1 MATLN
6 STAFTVIIDR
16 STTTPTVGDEDQV
29 KTGEMMGEE
38 NEEIEITEDY
48 TLLEDTTVIVDD
60 DSDIQ
65 ENVLYNEAME
75 YKEEID
81 NVKEEL
87 RNKILAILEAGEI
100 KSEDNDELTL
110 LQEKYTENY
119 TALKTLSVEKG
130 TNTDSNEFIFDNRI
144 TSDNLIETLLQTDI
158 LSVIADKISL
168 TADNIDLNGYVSNN
182 SDDPNW
188 SITTDG
194 NIEAKNLSVEG
205 ELSTDILNVN
215 TINNPK
221 YPATLD
227 GDIKLYVST
236 LTGNDDYTLDEVLAS
251 IDESESEGSADL
263 IKKFYSLRGVHNAL
277 PKNLNGKTVRIYC
290 ETDDNGQ
297 VLFSNFT
304 SGRILIFLCSHEIK
318 GYIGDYNC
326 YADFKIY
333 GGSDQNEPSTYGV
346 IRPSTNTVYS
356 SDNSSVF
363 MQKSPVCGIYY
374 CNIYGG
380 SSESGYSAIK
390 VTEDCKCR
398 IELCNFY
405 SAYTFVNVSSISE
418 VFVNKTTGLA
428 TDYAFKSYTGS
439 TIHLANTT
447 QANGKNGN
455 AYWNNASVIFGSL
468 SQTIVGNYNIT
479 WDSSTTVTENNTTT
493 SATTTSTATYK
504 STLGDTYRTTY
515 SSWKKDSTVRQGNG
529 WGSGNCTGLW
539 FFGTQFAELKG
550 KTIKKVTITI
560 KRQDNNGYNTAVTHK
575 LWMHNYS
582 TRPSGAP
589 TLNSAWNTTF
599 TLERNQTKT
608 ITITDSTV
616 LNAISAGTC
625 KGFGIRHTYS
635 DTYYSVCSGSTTV
648 KITYEEE

>member
-1 MATLN
+1 M
-6 STAFTVIIDR
+6 
-16 STTTPTVGDEDQV
+16 DEEQV

-65 ENVLYNEAME
+65 ENVLYNEAMG

-333 GGSDQNEPSTYGV
+333 GGSDQNKPSTYGV

-398 IELCNFY
+398 IESCNFY
-405 SAYTFVNVSSISE
+405 SAYTFVNVSSISQ
-418 VFVNKTTGLA
+418 VYCTKTTGLA

-439 TIHLANTT
+439 TIHLSNTS
-447 QANGKNGN
+447 QANGKKGN
-455 AYWNNASVIFGSL
+455 AYWSNGSVIFGSL

-635 DTYYSVCSGSTTV
+635 DTYYSVCSGSATV

>member
-1 MATLN
+1 M
-6 STAFTVIIDR
+6 
-16 STTTPTVGDEDQV
+16 DEEQV

-65 ENVLYNEAME
+65 ENVLYNEAMV

-130 TNTDSNEFIFDNRI
+130 TNTDSNEFVFDNTI

-158 LSVIADKISL
+158 LTVIAEKISL
-168 TADNIDLNGYVSNN
+168 TAKNIDLNGYVSNN

-205 ELSTDILNVN
+205 DLSADILNVN
-215 TINNPK
+215 KINSPQ
-221 YPATLD
+221 YPATLS
-227 GDIKLYVST
+227 GNTNIYVSN
-236 LTGNDDYTLDEVLAS
+236 LTGSDDYTLDEILESYDAS
-251 IDESESEGSADL
+251 EEQGSADL
-263 IKKFYSLRGVHNAL
+263 IKKFYSLRGVESAL
-277 PKNLNGKTVRIYC
+277 PRNLNGKTVRIYL
-290 ETDDNGQ
+290 ETDDDGQ
-297 VLFSNFT
+297 ILFRNFV
-304 SGRILIFLCSHEIK
+304 SGRIMIFLCSHEVK

-333 GGSDQNEPSTYGV
+333 GGSDQNAPTTYGV

-363 MQKSPVCGIYY
+363 IQKSPASGIYY
-374 CNIYGG
+374 CDIYGG
-380 SSESGYSAIK
+380 SSTSGYSAVK
-390 VTEDCKCR
+390 VTEDCMCR
-398 IELCNFY
+398 IESCNFY
-405 SAYTFVNVSSISE
+405 SAYTFVNVSSISQ
-418 VFVNKTTGLA
+418 VYCTKTTGKA

-439 TIHLANTT
+439 MLHLANTT
-447 QANGKNGN
+447 QASGTNGN
-455 AYWNNASVIFGSL
+455 VYCSNGSVIYGTL
-468 SQTIVGNYNIT
+468 AQTISGSNGIT
-479 WDSSTTVTENNTTT
+479 WDDTSTPVDNTTT
-493 SATTTSTATYK
+493 TPKTTTTTATYK

-560 KRQDNNGYNTAVTHK
+560 ERQDNNGYNTAVTHK

-582 TRPSGAP
+582 TRPSAAP
-589 TLNSAWNTTF
+589 TLNSAWSMTF

-635 DTYYSVCSGSTTV
+635 DTYYSVCSGSATV
-648 KITYEEE
+648 KITYEE

>member
-1 MATLN
+1 M
-6 STAFTVIIDR
+6 
-16 STTTPTVGDEDQV
+16 DEEQV

-65 ENVLYNEAME
+65 ENVLYNEAMG

-158 LSVIADKISL
+158 LSVIAEKISL
-168 TADNIDLNGYVSNN
+168 TAKNIDLNGYVSNN

-263 IKKFYSLRGVHNAL
+263 IKKFYSLRGVESAL
-277 PKNLNGKTVRIYC
+277 PRNLNGKTVRIYL

-297 VLFSNFT
+297 ILFSNFT
-304 SGRILIFLCSHEIK
+304 SGRIIIFLCSHEIK
-318 GYIGDYNC
+318 GYLGAYNC
-326 YADFKIY
+326 YSDFKIY
-333 GGSDQNEPSTYGV
+333 GGSNQDKPSTYGV
-346 IRPSTNTVYS
+346 IRPSTNTMYS
-356 SDNSSVF
+356 SDNCSVF
-363 MQKSPVCGIYY
+363 LQKTPVFGIYY
-374 CNIYGG
+374 CNIYGA
-380 SSESGYSAIK
+380 STASGYHCVK
-390 VTEDCKCR
+390 VTEGCKGR
-398 IELCNFY
+398 IDNCNFY
-405 SAYTFVNVSSISE
+405 SAYCFVTVSSTSD
-418 VFVNKTTGLA
+418 VYVNTTSGLA
-428 TDYAFKSYTGS
+428 TNYAFKSYTGS
-439 TIHLANTT
+439 FLTLANTK
-447 QANGKNGN
+447 QANGQTGN
-455 AYWNNASVIFGSL
+455 AYWSNGSVIFGSL

-479 WDSSTTVTENNTTT
+479 WDSTSSVVSNNTTT
-493 SATTTSTATYK
+493 TKTTTATSTYTSNY
-504 STLGDTYRTTY
+504 GDTYRSTVY
-515 SSWKKDSTVRQGNG
+515 NNWKKDNTCRQGD
-529 WGSGNCTGLW
+529 WGYGDCTGCW
-539 FFGTQFAELKG
+539 FFGTQFADLKG
-550 KTIKKVTITI
+550 KTITKVTIKI
-560 KRQDNNGYNTAVTHK
+560 SRQSGGSSASVEHK
-575 LWMHNYS
+575 LWMHNHA
-582 TRPSGAP
+582 TRPSGSP
-589 TLNSAWNTTF
+589 TLTSGWSQTFNLATNNST
-599 TLERNQTKT
+599 T
-608 ITITDSTV
+608 ITITNSTV
-616 LNAISAGTC
+616 LNAIKNGTC
-625 KGFGIRHTYS
+625 KGFAIRHTYDS
-635 DTYYSVCSGSTTV
+635 SHYSVCSGSATV
-648 KITYEEE
+648 KITYKEE

>member
-1 MATLN
+1 M
-6 STAFTVIIDR
+6 
-16 STTTPTVGDEDQV
+16 DEEQV

-205 ELSTDILNVN
+205 DLSADILNVN
-215 TINNPK
+215 KINSPQ

-227 GDIKLYVST
+227 GDINIYVSN
-236 LTGNDDYTLDEVLAS
+236 LTGNDDYTLDEIL
-251 IDESESEGSADL
+251 ESYDMSEEQGSADL
-263 IKKFYSLRGVHNAL
+263 IKKFYSLRGVYNAL

-304 SGRILIFLCSHEIK
+304 GGRILLFLCSHEIK
-318 GYIGDYNC
+318 GYLGAYNC
-326 YADFKIY
+326 YSEFKIY
-333 GGSDQNEPSTYGV
+333 GGSDQSKPTTYGV
-346 IRPSTNTVYS
+346 IRPSTNTMYS
-356 SDNSSVF
+356 SDNSSVYF
-363 MQKSPVCGIYY
+363 QKSPVCGIYY
-374 CNIYGG
+374 CNVYGA
-380 SSESGYSAIK
+380 STSSGYHCIK

-398 IELCNFY
+398 IDNCNFY
-405 SAYTFVNVSSISE
+405 SAYCFVTVSSVSD
-418 VFVNKTTGLA
+418 VYVVTTSGLA
-428 TDYAFKSYTGS
+428 VDYAFKSHTGS
-439 TIHLANTT
+439 FLTLANTS
-447 QANGKNGN
+447 QANGKKGN
-455 AYWNNASVIFGSL
+455 AYWSNGSVIFGSL

-589 TLNSAWNTTF
+589 TLNSAWSTTF

-635 DTYYSVCSGSTTV
+635 DTYYSVCSGSATV

>member
-1 MATLN
+1 M
-6 STAFTVIIDR
+6 
-16 STTTPTVGDEDQV
+16 DEEQV

-65 ENVLYNEAME
+65 ENVLYNEAMG

-158 LSVIADKISL
+158 LTVIAEKISL
-168 TADNIDLNGYVSNN
+168 TAKNIDLNGYVSNN

-194 NIEAKNLSVEG
+194 NMEAKNLSVEG
-205 ELSTDILNVN
+205 DLSADILNVN
-215 TINNPK
+215 KINSPQ

-227 GDIKLYVST
+227 GDINIYVSN
-236 LTGNDDYTLDEVLAS
+236 LTGSDDYTLDEILESYDAS
-251 IDESESEGSADL
+251 EEQGSADL
-263 IKKFYSLRGVHNAL
+263 IKKFYSLRGVESAL
-277 PKNLNGKTVRIYC
+277 PRNLNGKTVRIYL

-297 VLFSNFT
+297 ILFRNFMG
-304 SGRILIFLCSHEIK
+304 GRILIFLCSHEVK

-326 YADFKIY
+326 YSDFKIY
-333 GGSDQNEPSTYGV
+333 GGSTQSEPTTYGV

-363 MQKSPVCGIYY
+363 FQKSPACGIYY

-380 SSESGYSAIK
+380 SSASGYSAVK
-390 VTEDCKCR
+390 VTEDCMCR

-405 SAYTFVNVSSISE
+405 SAYTFVNVSSLSD
-418 VFVNKTTGLA
+418 VFINKTTGLA

-439 TIHLANTT
+439 IITLANTT

-635 DTYYSVCSGSTTV
+635 DTYYSVCSGSATV